1 MKSELPKKETRLEQQ
16 LQQSMHRLPSVTNEA
31 HLHATILL
39 ARKEVSQK
47 QRRRRIS
54 FIHFL
59 GKQLSFIGWKIW
71 SIQGLFLL
79 SVYGLYSDFV
89 DYLWTPLRLA
99 KLLFCLS
106 IAVFMTALPLLCRS
120 VRYRMQEIETAARFS
135 SVKLLLARL
144 IVIGVGD
151 ITLLSGIFLFTLAKT
166 SLPAGS
172 AVFYLCFPFLLA
184 GGGCLFML
192 GHFPPGKFLAGSFLF
207 CSALILACSVL
218 SGQHA
223 FWHLQAPPAAQ
234 FMICALLAAF
244 CAGQLRYIIRTSSY
258 EEMQLA

>member
-1 MKSELPKKETRLEQQ
+1 MKSELLQKETKLEQQ
-16 LQQSMHRLPSVTNEA
+16 LRQSMHRLPSVTNET

-39 ARKEVSQK
+39 ARREACQK
-47 QRRRRIS
+47 QSRRRIS
-54 FIHFL
+54 FMHFL
-59 GKQLSFIGWKIW
+59 GKQLSFIGWKAW
-71 SIQGLFLL
+71 CIQGLFLL
-79 SVYGLYSDFV
+79 SFYVFFSDFF
-89 DYLWTPLRLA
+89 DYLRTPLRLA

-106 IAVFMTALPLLCRS
+106 VAVFMTALPLLYRS
-120 VRYRMQEIETAARFS
+120 VRYQMQEIEAAARFS

-151 ITLLSGIFLFTLAKT
+151 ITLLSGIFLFALMKT
-166 SLPAGS
+166 SLPTGS